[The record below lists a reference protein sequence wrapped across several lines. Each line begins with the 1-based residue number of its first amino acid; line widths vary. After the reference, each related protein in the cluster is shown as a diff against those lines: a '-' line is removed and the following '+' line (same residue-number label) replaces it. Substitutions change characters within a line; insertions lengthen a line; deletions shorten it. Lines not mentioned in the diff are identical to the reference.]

1 MTGSTSIACPR
12 RPTRQT
18 PWPVRKAA
26 RGRAREDLCTAA
38 AETVGDGL
46 CSQGIGAP
54 RREGDTWVVTAILLV
69 DWHDREREVVD

>member
-1 MTGSTSIACPR
+1 MSP
-12 RPTRQT
+12 PTAQT
-18 PWPVRKAA
+18 PRPVREATW
-26 RGRAREDLCTAA
+26 RRASEDLRTAA